1 MGKVILC
8 SGKRTSRPYVLPG
21 TGYRIYSIEELCYY
35 IYNNIYS
42 MDETIFSDSLI
53 DWIGAE
59 LNLVSRAE
67 KLSMSVKQ
75 KADYKT
81 MLTIV
86 LCSCDYY
93 TEQEIKKLLTVVD
106 EINTMPPVRRW
117 YIRANTLLK
126 RKQYAEA
133 AAEYDRLL
141 ISEEAADLSPKDY
154 GDVLHNQAI
163 ATLYIY
169 GPERA
174 LEIFLHAYER
184 NQREESLRQYLYTL
198 WLAED
203 REAFDEK
210 LIEYDVSEEL
220 GKEIALR
227 MEQLSRES
235 RLCRPMDEIYMLR
248 NLKNSGKSDEV
259 RDKCGQMI
267 EEWINEIRLV

>member
-163 ATLYIY
+163 ATLHIY